1 MSAPISV
8 LFVDD
13 SPMAL
18 AVMCRAVEVAPG
30 IEVVG
35 TARNGRD
42 ALEAIR
48 RLDPMVVCTD
58 LHMPNMSGLTL
69 VREIMT
75 NCPRP
80 IVVVSV
86 AVRQDDPDN
95 AFHLLEAG
103 AVDVCSKPCGGLIDD
118 GGFAGELVRKIRVA
132 SGVRVIKRFRHAAAA
147 KTPARPAGAPG
158 GFARGRVVAIGA
170 STGGPVALR
179 TILSGLTPD
188 LRVPIVCVQ
197 HISSEFLPGF
207 VSWLQGHCRL
217 RLALAAEGEVMR
229 PGTVY
234 FPPADAHLEVGPGG
248 RLRPRREAPVDGQC
262 PSVNVTFRSVA
273 AQFGAAA
280 VGVLLT
286 GMGVDGAAGLAE
298 IARAGGETI
307 AQDEE
312 SCVVFGM
319 PGHAV
324 QIGAAKHVLPLQ
336 DIAGLLAREL
346 RGGRQEVN
354 HDGPHWA

>member
-1 MSAPISV
+1 MSKPISV

-13 SPMAL
+13 SPIAL
-18 AVMCRAVEVAPG
+18 AMMRRAVEAAPG

-35 TARNGRD
+35 TAGNGEE
-42 ALEAIR
+42 ALAAIG

-58 LHMPNMSGLTL
+58 LHMPRMGGLAL

-75 NCPRP
+75 TCPRP
-80 IVVVSV
+80 IVVVSISV
-86 AVRQDDPDN
+86 QKDDPNN
-95 AFHLLEAG
+95 AFRLLEAG
-103 AVDVCSKPCGGLIDD
+103 AVDVCPKPRGGTLED
-118 GGFAGELVRKIRVA
+118 GSFAAELVRKIRVVA
-132 SGVRVIKRFRHAAAA
+132 GVRVIRRFRHAPAAA
-147 KTPARPAGAPG
+147 KAAPKIATN
-158 GFARGRVVAIGA
+158 GFARGRIVAIGA

-179 TILSGLTPD
+179 TILSGLPPD
-188 LRVPIVCVQ
+188 VRLPILCVQ
-197 HISSEFLPGF
+197 HISTEFLPGF
-207 VSWLQGHCRL
+207 VEWLQGHCRL
-217 RLALAAEGEVMR
+217 RLALAAAGEVVR

-234 FPPADAHLEVGPGG
+234 FPPADSHLEVGPGG
-248 RLRPRREAPVDGQC
+248 RLCPKREAAVDGHC

-273 AQFGAAA
+273 AQYGPNA

-286 GMGVDGAAGLAE
+286 GMGVDGAAGLAD

-324 QIGAAKHVLPLQ
+324 QIGAAKHVLSLQ
-336 DIAGLLAREL
+336 EIAGLLAREL
-346 RGGRQEVN
+346 RGGPREV
-354 HDGPHWA
+354 DDARVSVG